1 MTAHRKTCTW
11 KLAVTLSI
19 CPNEYCNCLT
29 HTKCYFK
36 LSQCN
41 LIRFECKTTIQ
52 LTSALSFLKW
62 ECYSEQPT
70 GCRVLCNLLSLH
82 PNPFKR
88 LTHTWVHVNKKKK
101 LKTSLTVSMWRC
113 TQMNDPELSK
123 EQNIIGWVHILHLF
137 LSNFVNNIIA
147 SKMYRFQKGFGPRKP
162 LSALSLSVSA
172 CLCLSSTWRGAR
184 ALIWPSPEPISAGI
198 KSPAVICCSD
208 KGQTADCV
216 ELALSNYAPHE
227 TARQPNDTPH

>member
-1 MTAHRKTCTW
+1 MHSHSSSESVTVSSPQVAESYATCCHYILIHLKDW
-11 KLAVTLSI
+11 
-19 CPNEYCNCLT
+19 
-29 HTKCYFK
+29 HTRE
-36 LSQCN
+36 SMS
-41 LIRFECKTTIQ
+41 T
-52 LTSALSFLKW
+52 
-62 ECYSEQPT
+62 
-70 GCRVLCNLLSLH
+70 
-82 PNPFKR
+82 
-88 LTHTWVHVNKKKK
+88 KKKK